1 MSLSASEGQQP
12 AAYRG
17 FATIADKDRIPPGNG
32 RLLGG
37 GRSPVRT
44 RLRPDSLVAGKTAG
58 NFARCDPPW
67 RPQTTQVLENTH
79 LYCKF
84 PKLGAANFLTRSR
97 EPNNGGREGHCRFGA
112 HGHRCEIA
120 SNCGSGSL
128 LVLSL
133 LRLVLGD
140 GLGGLG
146 LDTLDYEAC

>member
-1 MSLSASEGQQP
+1 M
-12 AAYRG
+12 
-17 FATIADKDRIPPGNG
+17 
-32 RLLGG
+32 
-37 GRSPVRT
+37 RT

-58 NFARCDPPW
+58 NFARFDPRLRPW
-67 RPQTTQVLENTH
+67 TTQVLENT
-79 LYCKF
+79 LLFCKF
-84 PKLGAANFLTRSR
+84 SKFGAANFLTCSR

-120 SNCGSGSL
+120 ANCGSGSL
-128 LVLSL
+128 LVRSL